1 MKPSINSSAD
11 PSVSSSANP
20 SIHLS
25 WSKTYLHGKSVRSWC
40 DRQIDP
46 SWWTHWAMDRSN
58 HCSMTG
64 FNKSHGMC
72 YPVCGMMQ
80 EPLLLIG
87 RVAHVA
93 AAGFLTCYLS
103 GSLPYV
109 WCHITINKMCWVHR
123 KIKHFLSSIHL
134 SVDLSNHPSIHWSI
148 HWSTILPSILLY
160 IYIYI
165 HVVSLVQLSI

>member
-11 PSVSSSANP
+11 PSVSSSADP

-40 DRQIDP
+40 YG
-46 SWWTHWAMDRSN
+46 SSDRSFMVDTLSYGSFQPLLHN
-58 HCSMTG
+58 R

-80 EPLLLIG
+80 EPLLIG

-93 AAGFLTCYLS
+93 AAGFLSCYLS

-123 KIKHFLSSIHL
+123 KIKHFLSSIHH

-148 HWSTILPSILLY
+148 HSSTILPSILIY
-160 IYIYI
+160 IYIYTCC
-165 HVVSLVQLSI
+165 